1 MALKTKNEPRRIF
14 RVLVVDDNLDHV
26 HSMAYLLKDMGH
38 HVDYAINGIVAL
50 EVAQRARPDVI
61 VLDVVLPDTSGL
73 TLVRQFRRH
82 PELRSA
88 YIVGITGKNI
98 DRAQALAA
106 GFDELLTKPVEP
118 RTLESV
124 IARR

>member
-1 MALKTKNEPRRIF
+1 M
-14 RVLVVDDNLDHV
+14 VDDNLDHV

-73 TLVRQFRRH
+73 TLVRQLRRY

-106 GFDELLTKPVEP
+106 GFDVLLTKPVEP
-118 RTLESV
+118 DILQKAIGKR
-124 IARR
+124 

>member
-1 MALKTKNEPRRIF
+1 
-14 RVLVVDDNLDHV
+14 
-26 HSMAYLLKDMGH
+26 MAYLLKDMGH